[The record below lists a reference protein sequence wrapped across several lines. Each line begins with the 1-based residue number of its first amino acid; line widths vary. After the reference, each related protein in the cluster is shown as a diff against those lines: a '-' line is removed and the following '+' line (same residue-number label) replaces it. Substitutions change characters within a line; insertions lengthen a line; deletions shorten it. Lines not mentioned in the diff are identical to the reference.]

1 MRQSTSNR
9 ASAAG
14 NASTGHASAGHAST
28 PPTATSLGPDTRSG
42 LEPVTAWKEAAAA
55 SERWWIMVGVGLGVL
70 GCLAIGG
77 ATLRALSGPSPE
89 TLCSDGLGCNAAGVA
104 YAENADASDDDLNL
118 AARLFQRSCD
128 LGHGPA
134 CNNLGLAHESARGV
148 PQDYERAMQAF
159 ERACSLGFAE
169 GCSNQGALYEHG
181 RGVSAN
187 LGDARRLYNMACR
200 RGSAL
205 GCSNLG
211 VLYAKGLGVNE
222 DETVAARL
230 FAQACTA
237 GSEVACTNLLA
248 SEQRMPEQRAAEAGR
263 GEPAVGASPAP
274 AAAIP
279 TP

>member
-9 ASAAG
+9 ASEG
-14 NASTGHASAGHAST
+14 VNAST
-28 PPTATSLGPDTRSG
+28 PPTETSLGPDATSV

-55 SERWWIMVGVGLGVL
+55 SGRWWLMVGAGLGVL
-70 GCLAIGG
+70 ACVAVAG
-77 ATLRALSGPSPE
+77 ATLRALSGPSPD
-89 TLCSDGLGCNAAGVA
+89 TLCSDGIGCNAAGVA

-134 CNNLGLAHESARGV
+134 CNNLGLAHQSGRGV
-148 PQDYERAMQAF
+148 PEDYERAMLAF

-181 RGVSAN
+181 LGVSAN
-187 LGDARRLYNMACR
+187 LGDARRLYNLACR

-230 FAQACTA
+230 FAGACTA
-237 GSEVACTNLLA
+237 GSEVGCTNLLA
-248 SEQRMPEQRAAEAGR
+248 SEPRNPEQRAPATGQ
-263 GEPAVGASPAP
+263 GEPATGAPPASPP
-274 AAAIP
+274 AI
-279 TP
+279 TPMP

>member
-9 ASAAG
+9 ASEG
-14 NASTGHASAGHAST
+14 VNASTPST
-28 PPTATSLGPDTRSG
+28 ETSLGPDTRNV

-55 SERWWIMVGVGLGVL
+55 SGRWWLMVGAGLGAL
-70 GCLAIGG
+70 GVLAIGG
-77 ATLRALSGPSPE
+77 AAWRALSGPSPE
-89 TLCSDGLGCNAAGVA
+89 TLCSDGVSCNAAGVA
-104 YAENADASDDDLNL
+104 YAENADASDDDLTL
-118 AARLFQRSCD
+118 AARLFQRSCA

-159 ERACSLGFAE
+159 ERACSLGFGE
-169 GCSNQGALYEHG
+169 GCSNLGTLYEHG

-187 LGDARRLYNMACR
+187 LGDAQRLYNLACR

-211 VLYAKGLGVNE
+211 VLYAKGLSVNA

-230 FAQACTA
+230 FAGACTA

-248 SEQRMPEQRAAEAGR
+248 SEQRPAVAGQ
-263 GEPAVGASPAP
+263 GEPASATPASTP
-274 AAAIP
+274 AAAP